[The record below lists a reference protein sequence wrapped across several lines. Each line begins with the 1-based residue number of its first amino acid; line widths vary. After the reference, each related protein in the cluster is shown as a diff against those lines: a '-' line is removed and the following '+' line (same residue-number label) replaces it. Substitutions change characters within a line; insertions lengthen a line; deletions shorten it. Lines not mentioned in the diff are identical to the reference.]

1 MNQPKKTLGKYSLI
15 RHLATG
21 GMAEIWLG
29 EQVGPGGF
37 SKQLVIKR
45 ILSHL
50 AQDQQFASMFLDEAR
65 TVAMLTHPNIGQVYE
80 LGQVDESYFIAMEFI
95 DGIDLAD
102 MSRLALEQGREIPL
116 GIAVKIVVDMLQGLE
131 YAHNFHDRDGH
142 YMGLVHRDV
151 TPHNVLVSNDGVVK
165 LVDFGVAKA
174 KANQSKTQ
182 TGAVKGKFAYM
193 APEQIES
200 RNMDRRVDVFAAG
213 VVLYELLTLEKPFG
227 DDLFAVNAILTRP
240 TPDPREV
247 RADIPQSIVN
257 IISLALSKEAD
268 ARYQTARTMMSDL
281 EEYMSASGMFVHQRD
296 IATYVRSLQGMGA
309 PQTGRVDV
317 SAGPRALITERAE
330 ALVVPQNA
338 EVIQPTAAVASLAS
352 AASSSGQHVPT
363 QVIQPGQAETFEY
376 PDTPRKSNTA
386 LVVFAVMIILGVLGA
401 GAFTAVVL
409 LKKTPAEERAVAA
422 RLMHKKGEPVKV
434 TASAPAKLYY
444 QRKLVADL
452 PFETTLKPG
461 TYTVEARNDS
471 SAKIFKLK
479 VMIPAKKNSATQVFH
494 VTM

>member
-1 MNQPKKTLGKYSLI
+1 MNQPKETLGKYTLI

-21 GMAEIWLG
+21 GMAEIWLS

-45 ILSHL
+45 ILGHL
-50 AQDQQFASMFLDEAR
+50 AQDQQFASMLLDEAR

-80 LGQVDESYFIAMEFI
+80 LGEVDGSYFIAMEFI

-102 MSRLALEQGREIPL
+102 MSRLALEQEREIPL

-142 YMGLVHRDV
+142 FMGLVHRDV

-200 RNMDRRVDVFAAG
+200 KDMDRRVDVFAAG

-240 TPDPREV
+240 MPDPREV

-257 IISLALSKEAD
+257 IISLALSKDPGE
-268 ARYQTARTMMSDL
+268 RYQTARTMMSDL
-281 EEYMSASGMFVHQRD
+281 EEYMSASGTFVHQRD
-296 IATYVRSLQGMGA
+296 IATYVRSLQGMMA
-309 PQTGRVDV
+309 PRTGRVEV
-317 SAGPRALITERAE
+317 SAGPRALITERE
-330 ALVVPQNA
+330 QALRVSPHA
-338 EVIQPTAAVASLAS
+338 HTASSPSIAPTSVLAS
-352 AASSSGQHVPT
+352 AASPAAQGPAPGPSPT
-363 QVIQPGQAETFEY
+363 LAAHP
-376 PDTPRKSNTA
+376 
-386 LVVFAVMIILGVLGA
+386 
-401 GAFTAVVL
+401 
-409 LKKTPAEERAVAA
+409 TPAEPFDYAPPR
-422 RLMHKKGEPVKV
+422 RRR
-434 TASAPAKLYY
+434 TSAC
-444 QRKLVADL
+444 
-452 PFETTLKPG
+452 
-461 TYTVEARNDS
+461 
-471 SAKIFKLK
+471 
-479 VMIPAKKNSATQVFH
+479 
-494 VTM
+494 